1 MPDRL
6 YRSRGDRMVFGVAG
20 GLARYLRIDPSIVR
34 IVWVLLFFAAGTG
47 ILLYIVAAVLIPE
60 EPAGYVPGSAST
72 PSAAAGEAATD
83 RSPTEHRDSTGGVIL
98 LGVILVLVGG
108 WLLLERFLPAIEGR
122 VLWPAIL
129 VIVGLALVLGSL
141 RGRGRA

>member
-47 ILLYIVAAVLIPE
+47 ILLYIIAAVLIPE
-60 EPAGYVPGSAST
+60 EPAGYVAGSAST
-72 PSAAAGEAATD
+72 PDAVAGEAVTD
-83 RSPTEHRDSTGGVIL
+83 RSPSEHRDNTGGAIL